1 MPHILSSE
9 QCVRACCTLIKCT
22 TVRLC
27 TLSHLT
33 GMSCAVLLSGECGPR
48 IHSLPAL
55 HLLRNFKTRVSQK
68 LVFVSFLVL
77 MLFSLTLL
85 NAFKPADAGVCTTAR
100 TIDAC
105 PSLTA
110 LSSACCNSLTTF
122 TPCCELGSFEPADT
136 SASGRR
142 SEATPSPG
150 KKGVAR
156 SWSRQ
161 FSCLSLTSGSPGPGG
176 NSCCM
181 QGLLCT
187 QL

>member
-1 MPHILSSE
+1 MLHFDKVHNRTVVHFITLDGDELCGFVERGMRSTNTFTPRPSSSE
-9 QCVRACCTLIKCT
+9 EFQDSCLAEACFCELFGPHAE
-22 TVRLC
+22 LPN
-27 TLSHLT
+27 
-33 GMSCAVLLSGECGPR
+33 AV
-48 IHSLPAL
+48 
-55 HLLRNFKTRVSQK
+55 
-68 LVFVSFLVL
+68 
-77 MLFSLTLL
+77 
-85 NAFKPADAGVCTTAR
+85 KPADAGVCTTSAR

-187 QL
+187 QH